1 MSGRETQVL
10 CPHCGSS
17 VNINNLEFH
26 FGLHEE
32 KG

>member
-1 MSGRETQVL
+1 MSGRETVL
-10 CPHCGSS
+10 CSHCGSS
-17 VNINNLEFH
+17 VNNLEFH

>member
-1 MSGRETQVL
+1 MSGVDTQVL
-10 CPHCGSS
+10 CPHCGSN
-17 VNINNLEFH
+17 VNNLEFH